1 MPETPITDYLA
12 HLLIQANRHMA
23 RQLTSEGVSLEQWR
37 ILKVISQH
45 GGLAMR
51 ELARM
56 LSLHHPTLTK
66 IVDKM
71 VTEAL
76 VYRVPDPDD
85 RRKIRIFISEKG
97 KGVLH
102 QQNERVSDHQI
113 RVEGHHG
120 PEQVSKLKAMLEQF
134 ISEVSE
140 PDDEVKDG

>member
-1 MPETPITDYLA
+1 MSEKPITDYLA

-45 GGLAMR
+45 GGLTMR

-71 VTEAL
+71 VAEAL

-85 RRKIRIFISEKG
+85 RRKIRIFIAEKG
-97 KGVLH
+97 KGVLQ

-113 RVEGHHG
+113 KVEDHHG
-120 PEQVSKLKAMLEQF
+120 PEQVRKLKAMLEKF
-134 ISEVSE
+134 ISGV
-140 PDDEVKDG
+140 PDSGDGDGD